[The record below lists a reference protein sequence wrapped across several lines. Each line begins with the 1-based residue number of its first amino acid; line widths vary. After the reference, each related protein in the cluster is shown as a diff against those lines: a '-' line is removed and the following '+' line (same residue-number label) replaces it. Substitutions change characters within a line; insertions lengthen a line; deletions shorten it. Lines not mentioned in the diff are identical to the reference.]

1 MKKIIDVSQFNGE
14 IDLAKAAKDID
25 GLIARCS
32 WGWGN
37 GQFDTQWFH
46 NAQQANALHVPLFAY
61 HFAYAKTKEEAV
73 LEAKLALSACRNYE
87 VNVIYYDIEYS
98 EFQGD
103 LTPEEYYEI
112 AKAFCDEI
120 EANGYAVGIYAN
132 EYYFK
137 TKLINAGFSKWTL
150 WLANYGNNDGYDNW
164 DGRLEYNPFGH
175 VLIHQFTSNAKKGVL
190 KGIEG
195 IPSEELDCSADFGL
209 LETFVKKEEVEQV
222 IKVNSKVKVKPDAT
236 WYDGSSIPSFV
247 FDSIY
252 TVLEIRNDRVVIGKH
267 QKVTGA
273 IRKEDLIV
281 VV

>member
-1 MKKIIDVSQFNGE
+1 MKKIIDISQFNGE
-14 IDLAKAAKDID
+14 VDLKKAMRDID
-25 GLIARCS
+25 GVIARCS
-32 WGWGN
+32 WGWKD

-46 NAQQANALHVPLFAY
+46 NAQQANALKVPLFAY
-61 HFAYAKTKEEAV
+61 HFCYAKTKEEAV

-87 VNVIYYDIEYS
+87 VHVIYYDIEYS

-103 LTPEEYYEI
+103 LSPERYYEI

-137 TKLINAGFSKWTL
+137 TKLIDQGFAKWTL
-150 WLANYGNNDGYDNW
+150 WLANYGNNDGYDHWNHT
-164 DGRLEYNPFGH
+164 LEYNPFGH
-175 VLIHQFTSNAKKGVL
+175 VLLHQFTSNAKNGVL

-209 LETFVKKEEVEQV
+209 LETFVKTEEVSQDLH
-222 IKVNSKVKVKPDAT
+222 VNSKVKVKIGAT
-236 WYDGSSIPSFV
+236 WYDGVNIPSFV

-252 TVLEIRNDRVVIGKH
+252 TVLEIRNDRVVIGKNE
-267 QKVTGA
+267 KVTGA
-273 IRKEDLIV
+273 IKKDELIV
-281 VV
+281 VG